1 MLSRRVGF
9 PRRMRTLYIHLKYF
23 FLLFFILKTK
33 SGMSHEMKMEN
44 IGVYIFGALTLFETK
59 LKLLQSCGYEALESE
74 HVVF

>member
-9 PRRMRTLYIHLKYF
+9 PRRMRTLYIHLKYIYF
-23 FLLFFILKTK
+23 FFILKTK
-33 SGMSHEMKMEN
+33 SGMSHEMKMGN
-44 IGVYIFGALTLFETK
+44 RGIYIFGALTLFETK